1 MSKLFQI
8 QLFDGTIYATR
19 ESNEEEFFKQ
29 KIYRLKKGCV
39 VRNVVL
45 QNRQPS
51 IQIFDISK
59 NTYFGL
65 PITIQTSCIV
75 DVKPIKKG
83 SELEALY
90 VKITSDIVVLN

>member
-8 QLFDGTIYATR
+8 QLSNGTVYATR
-19 ESNEEEFFKQ
+19 DSNEEEFFKSN
-29 KIYRLKKGCV
+29 IYRLRKGCV
-39 VRNVVL
+39 IRSAIL
-45 QNRQPS
+45 QNGQPS
-51 IQIFDISK
+51 IQMFDISE